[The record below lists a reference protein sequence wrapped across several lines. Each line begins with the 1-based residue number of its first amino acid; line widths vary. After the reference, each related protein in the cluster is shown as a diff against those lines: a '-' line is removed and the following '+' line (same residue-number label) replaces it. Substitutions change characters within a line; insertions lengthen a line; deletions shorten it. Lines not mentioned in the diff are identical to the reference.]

1 LKPAVLALAISMMS
15 FAMYAQ
21 GVDDLF
27 STPDETIAD
36 EQDESS
42 SEEAPDEEGQDPSIT
57 DGSADGDFVDIEEL
71 LTSDGPRI
79 SGNFSFLAGGVVSLS
94 TWETEDWIEPSNVL
108 VVNPIASSSATLSFD
123 VQPSS
128 YYGFSAELATDLDS
142 ANLRYTNPEVTELYF
157 DYTLLGAISSRVGLQ
172 PIAWGRGQVLGNS
185 GNIIS
190 EAASSFTVKSSIP
203 LGNANL
209 TLVAF
214 SNEDLLSNEGL
225 NQAGYGFQLETAFSE
240 LAIGLNA
247 VYRAPDPVRSGFY
260 AKSTFASIDITNEV
274 VADLSL
280 NRDSGDWSIGITY
293 TLTSF
298 WEYVPWGLL
307 LFVEY
312 KTVGTIGEDW
322 EHEAGLAALFNGIKP
337 FGWRMG
343 YQLIHRFNDAAGQF
357 IPGFTREILPMVSLD
372 IAFPISYGNE
382 LSAISSEYLPDQK
395 SAAAVIL
402 TARIGSSF
410 E

>member
-280 NRDSGDWSIGITY
+280 NRDSGIGVSESPIPSLRSGSMCPGGCY
-293 TLTSF
+293 SSL
-298 WEYVPWGLL
+298 
-307 LFVEY
+307 
-312 KTVGTIGEDW
+312 
-322 EHEAGLAALFNGIKP
+322 NIKP
-337 FGWRMG
+337 SALSVKTGS
-343 YQLIHRFNDAAGQF
+343 
-357 IPGFTREILPMVSLD
+357 TRQAWPRC
-372 IAFPISYGNE
+372 
-382 LSAISSEYLPDQK
+382 
-395 SAAAVIL
+395 L
-402 TARIGSSF
+402 T